1 MFVVNRQ
8 FLAVNRHGDGLG
20 FTGLEDIRL
29 AEADEL
35 HRRLLN
41 RVRAVEFGVRLL
53 TVDLHD
59 FLACDVARVRHL
71 HQHGEAVGCRVVG
84 HAFQRLFKRGVRHA
98 IAEGIRDFLAVH
110 PAVALGRE
118 DARIAGRVPAP

>member
-1 MFVVNRQ
+1 MRPAMRASSRVDMFVVNRQ
-8 FLAVNRHGDGLG
+8 FFAVNRHRDGLG
-20 FTGLEDIRL
+20 FAGLEDIRL

-59 FLACDVARVRHL
+59 FLACDVARVRH
-71 HQHGEAVGCRVVG
+71 R
-84 HAFQRLFKRGVRHA
+84 
-98 IAEGIRDFLAVH
+98 
-110 PAVALGRE
+110 
-118 DARIAGRVPAP
+118 